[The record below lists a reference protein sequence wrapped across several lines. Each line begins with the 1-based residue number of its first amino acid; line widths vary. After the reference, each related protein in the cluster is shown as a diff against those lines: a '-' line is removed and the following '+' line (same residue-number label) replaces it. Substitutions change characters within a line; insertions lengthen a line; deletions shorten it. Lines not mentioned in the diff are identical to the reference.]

1 MYFTFPDFPVN
12 AVSKMLEKTG
22 PGQRS
27 VTAIFLSNISTPRV
41 ENQPYKVAKDRD
53 CYISVNLYPQVE
65 NPTK

>member
-41 ENQPYKVAKDRD
+41 ENQPYKVVIFLTNIFTPREEKR
-53 CYISVNLYPQVE
+53 
-65 NPTK
+65 PT